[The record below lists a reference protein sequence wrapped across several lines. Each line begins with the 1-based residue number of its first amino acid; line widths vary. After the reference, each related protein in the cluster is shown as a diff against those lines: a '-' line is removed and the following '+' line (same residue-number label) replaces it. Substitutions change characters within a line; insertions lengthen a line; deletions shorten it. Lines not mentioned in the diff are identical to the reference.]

1 MASLTELR
9 ASRYEDVSGDR
20 AGTEQR
26 AARES
31 SGGRTTIPAES
42 QAHYRE
48 DYGVTLTDKQYES
61 ANTDQAKFK
70 DSVAAAR
77 GALTDK
83 KIEVDNLYSKQITEW
98 EGLKGSPMKS
108 YDEYVK
114 EASDK
119 LLENRTPVN
128 SRFKAL
134 TEEEKK
140 RREEIL
146 LKKNERFLKIH
157 GSAINHTASK
167 AFLADV
173 KKDEK
178 YMDFYNNWYPE
189 NTVKVSVK
197 DPEGHPFYKEYYVTP
212 DTAKAVLQ
220 IDFQGEGKAVKD
232 NNGGVFVISED
243 YAWNVAVEL
252 DKYEAQLHSSLRSAY
267 YTGID
272 KSIVTGRENLDREMS
287 LATEGI
293 DSQNRIITAKEAEN
307 TNTLNTIRTM
317 YSNKLKDMSDTI
329 GSMQYA

>member
-26 AARES
+26 AAREW
-31 SGGRTTIPAES
+31 SGGRIAIPEES

-48 DYGVTLTDKQYES
+48 EYGTTLTDKQYES
-61 ANTDQAKFK
+61 ANADQTKFK

-77 GALTDK
+77 GTLTDK
-83 KIEVDNLYSKQITEW
+83 KAEIDNLYSKQITEW

-119 LLENRTPVN
+119 LLMDHNKFDFPVN
-128 SRFKAL
+128 PKYKDL
-134 TEEEKK
+134 MEEVEGKNND
-140 RREEIL
+140 RL
-146 LKKNERFLKIH
+146 LKINE
-157 GSAINHTASK
+157 SNINHRASK
-167 AFLADV
+167 AFLTDV

-178 YMDFYNNWYPE
+178 YMDFYNDWYPE

-197 DPEGHPFYKEYYVTP
+197 DPEGHSFYKEYYVTP

-220 IDFQGEGKAVKD
+220 IDFQGQGKAVKD
-232 NNGGVFVISED
+232 DDGGVFVISKD
-243 YAWNVAVEL
+243 YAWNIATEL
-252 DKYEAQLHSSLRSAY
+252 DKYEAQLHSALRSAY

-272 KSIVTGRENLDREMS
+272 ESIATGKENLDREMS

-307 TNTLNTIRTM
+307 TNTLNTIRTI